1 MAPALLP
8 RLVRQRLVHPRCWVG
23 QQPLSTAGA
32 PAVNSAAQF
41 AVYKGKGALQF
52 KPIPAS
58 WGPVSERGWRGL
70 DREGVVL
77 VEAAS
82 ARPNNPRDY
91 DCQPPPPLPCPPAT
105 SSSQKLTAA
114 CSTGARKQTFALNT
128 NEIGAL
134 LQAIASSAPLN
145 QRPAEVSF
153 VHDPQKGRQ
162 GGAGGIMK
170 TFRLARMASVR
181 QTTHPARPFTT
192 LHRHPYAFNAGS
204 VL

>member
-1 MAPALLP
+1 M
-8 RLVRQRLVHPRCWVG
+8 
-23 QQPLSTAGA
+23 
-32 PAVNSAAQF
+32 NSAAQF

-82 ARPNNPRDY
+82 ARPNSPRDY
-91 DCQPPPPLPCPPAT
+91 DCQPRPPCPPAT
-105 SSSQKLTAA
+105 SSSQRLMAA

-162 GGAGGIMK
+162 GGAAGIMK

-181 QTTHPARPFTT
+181 QPTHPCPLSRPSTDT
-192 LHRHPYAFNAGS
+192 LMHALSR
-204 VL
+204 

>member
-1 MAPALLP
+1 M
-8 RLVRQRLVHPRCWVG
+8 
-23 QQPLSTAGA
+23 
-32 PAVNSAAQF
+32 NSAAQF

-82 ARPNNPRDY
+82 ARPNSPRDY
-91 DCQPPPPLPCPPAT
+91 DCQPRPACPPAT
-105 SSSQKLTAA
+105 SSQRLTAV

-181 QTTHPARPFTT
+181 QTTHPCPPFTT
-192 LHRHPYAFNAGS
+192 LHPHCHALSRC
-204 VL
+204 